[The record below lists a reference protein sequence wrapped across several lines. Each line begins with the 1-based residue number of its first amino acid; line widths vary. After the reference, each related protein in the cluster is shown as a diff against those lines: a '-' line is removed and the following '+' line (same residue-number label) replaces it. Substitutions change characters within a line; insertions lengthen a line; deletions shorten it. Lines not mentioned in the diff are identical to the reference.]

1 MVTTSASLHAHTFP
15 SKHFEIRLGAGVLV
29 GRKKQIVVAGVL
41 RCAKQERRGSGDSSV
56 GKSRLFPAQ
65 LHPLC
70 LGAWSWDSGGRRR
83 AQCRVCAVSTPLSD
97 AEGALESLI
106 PEQAFW
112 LSCVWAVLLPYIHV
126 GGWLEAGVLHF

>member
-1 MVTTSASLHAHTFP
+1 M
-15 SKHFEIRLGAGVLV
+15 
-29 GRKKQIVVAGVL
+29 VAGGL
-41 RCAKQERRGSGDSSV
+41 PRCAKQERKGSEVSSV

-83 AQCRVCAVSTPLSD
+83 TQCRFCTVSGPLSD
-97 AEGALESLI
+97 AEGALKSLI

-112 LSCVWAVLLPYIHV
+112 LSCVWAVLLPYICV